1 MNSGPGKGVGML
13 RAFFELLTGSF
24 AQLTDSFM
32 CVQSDSMGLRQDQER
47 MTDGMTVTKQFLQEF
62 WTLGALS

>member
-32 CVQSDSMGLRQDQER
+32 CVHSDSMGLRQDQER